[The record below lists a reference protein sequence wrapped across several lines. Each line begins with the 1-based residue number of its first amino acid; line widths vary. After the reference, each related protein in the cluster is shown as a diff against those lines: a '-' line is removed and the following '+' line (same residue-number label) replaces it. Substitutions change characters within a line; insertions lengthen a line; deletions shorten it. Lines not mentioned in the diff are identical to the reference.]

1 MKSLYFSHDFDS
13 RTDIKIRNLIRKH
26 GMTGYGIYWAIV
38 EDLYRNANA
47 MRTHYDLYA
56 FEMRV
61 EEDVVR
67 SIINDFDLFKINGDT
82 FSSDSVERRISE
94 INDRSNKAATSA
106 KARWDKGES
115 ERNANAM
122 RTHSDGNANKN
133 KIENKINTTTTTTTD
148 GTAEEVEVV
157 DNIDFEIHDYFRAN
171 VPPGAVATKE
181 ASTFIQLNELKNWGA
196 AGGRQNWRK
205 VADLYIRKIKV
216 NHKNGNH
223 GNNGTNL
230 SKVESASNTLRKW
243 AERKGINGQ
252 K

>member
-67 SIINDFDLFKINGDT
+67 SIVEDFGLFKINGDT

-133 KIENKINTTTTTTTD
+133 KIENKINTHTHTIGD
-148 GTAEEVEVV
+148 EERILIQFSIQEANPELTVPEAKIEANKMIAFFSERGWTYSNGLPVE
-157 DNIDFEIHDYFRAN
+157 NLAAAAAN
-171 VPPGAVATKE
+171 WTVKK
-181 ASTFIQLNELKNWGA
+181 S
-196 AGGRQNWRK
+196 
-205 VADLYIRKIKV
+205 
-216 NHKNGNH
+216 KNGNH
-223 GNNGTNL
+223 GTNGNKPAAGKFEPVAKL
-230 SKVESASNTLRKW
+230 L
-243 AERKGINGQ
+243 AEVRELKGI
-252 K
+252 